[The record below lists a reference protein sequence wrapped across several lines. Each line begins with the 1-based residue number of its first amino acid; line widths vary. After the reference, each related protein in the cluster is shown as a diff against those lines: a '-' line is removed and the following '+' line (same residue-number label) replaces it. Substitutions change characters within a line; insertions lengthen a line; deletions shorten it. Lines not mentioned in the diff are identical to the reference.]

1 MAVHERAELRDRVH
15 VFRDRAHAGE
25 VVAEMMGELRGSETT
40 VLAVPAG
47 GLPVAAAVAG
57 ALGLPLDV
65 AVVSKITLPWNTEV
79 GYGAVAFDGT
89 TRLND
94 ALAADLG
101 LARDVVQRG
110 IEETRAK
117 VARRVAELRGAQP
130 ALDLS
135 GRCAVVVDDGLA
147 SGFTMGTA
155 VEALR
160 KCGASRLLV
169 AVPTGSLRAVE
180 RLAPEVDDLYCANVR
195 GGYPLRRGRRL
206 RGVAGRRRG
215 RGPRDLRAVPPSG
228 VSRTGCVRLRPDQG
242 SDALL
247 RALEPRYPL
256 SLLVTGARLRA
267 QLGHVLLGDVGRNR
281 LEGAVRV
288 LHHHA
293 ALGEQLVAALA
304 LVAGRGGRSAGS
316 CRRSC

>member
-1 MAVHERAELRDRVH
+1 MAVHERAELRDRVQ

-25 VVAEMMGELRGSETT
+25 VVAEMTAELRGSEAT

-47 GLPVAAAVAG
+47 GLPVAAAVAD

-65 AVVSKITLPWNTEV
+65 AVVSKITLPWNSEV

-89 TRLND
+89 TRLNE

-101 LARDVVQRG
+101 LARDVIRRG

-147 SGFTMGTA
+147 SGFTMATA

-160 KCGASRLLV
+160 RCGASRLLV

-180 RLAPEVDDLYCANVR
+180 HLALEVDDLHCANVR
-195 GGYPLRRGRRL
+195 GGYRFAVADAYEEWRDVDEGEARGIFERFRRVEGE
-206 RGVAGRRRG
+206 RRR
-215 RGPRDLRAVPPSG
+215 V
-228 VSRTGCVRLRPDQG
+228 
-242 SDALL
+242 
-247 RALEPRYPL
+247 
-256 SLLVTGARLRA
+256 
-267 QLGHVLLGDVGRNR
+267 
-281 LEGAVRV
+281 
-288 LHHHA
+288 
-293 ALGEQLVAALA
+293 
-304 LVAGRGGRSAGS
+304 
-316 CRRSC
+316 

>member
-1 MAVHERAELRDRVH
+1 MVVHEHAELRDRVH

-25 VVAEMMGELRGSETT
+25 VMAEMTGALRGSETT

-57 ALGLPLDV
+57 GLGLPLDV

-94 ALAADLG
+94 ALVADLG
-101 LARDVVQRG
+101 LAENVVRRG

-155 VEALR
+155 VEALG

-195 GGYPLRRGRRL
+195 GGYRFAVADAYEAWRDVGEDEARAILERFRRAECERGR
-206 RGVAGRRRG
+206 V
-215 RGPRDLRAVPPSG
+215 
-228 VSRTGCVRLRPDQG
+228 
-242 SDALL
+242 
-247 RALEPRYPL
+247 
-256 SLLVTGARLRA
+256 
-267 QLGHVLLGDVGRNR
+267 
-281 LEGAVRV
+281 
-288 LHHHA
+288 
-293 ALGEQLVAALA
+293 
-304 LVAGRGGRSAGS
+304 
-316 CRRSC
+316 